1 MDDAEGAKEGPES
14 DTTDTPESVRSAG
27 GRRELL
33 RRPLDWRRPELPP
46 SLLVPEVEPQHV
58 ACNNSAPFL

>member
-1 MDDAEGAKEGPES
+1 MKGWGSSHTNLSVDDAEGAKEGPES

-33 RRPLDWRRPELPP
+33 LRPLDWRRPELPP
-46 SLLVPEVEPQHV
+46 SLLVPKGKE
-58 ACNNSAPFL
+58 